1 MITLVSR
8 ARRYWNIDCWEA
20 IDVANCWIKIDE
32 IHRLFVRSAMFCGP
46 VEIDIDNSES
56 FSWPCVD
63 IIDATLVVGADIPTI
78 FALNTHYTEALLKI
92 DDVQNCVIQ
101 ALDNLMESRE

>member
-1 MITLVSR
+1 MITLESR
-8 ARRYWNIDCWEA
+8 ARRYWNIDCWET

-46 VEIDIDNSES
+46 AEIISSNPES
-56 FSWPCVD
+56 FSWPHVD
-63 IIDATLVVGADIPTI
+63 IIDATLVVGADVPTI
-78 FALNTHYTEALLKI
+78 FALNTHYAEALLKM

-101 ALDNLMESRE
+101 TLDNLMESHE